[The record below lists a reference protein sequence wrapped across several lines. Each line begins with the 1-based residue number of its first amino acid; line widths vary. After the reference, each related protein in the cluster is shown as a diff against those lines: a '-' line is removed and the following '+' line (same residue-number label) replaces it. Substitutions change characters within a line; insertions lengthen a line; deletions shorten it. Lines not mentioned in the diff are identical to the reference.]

1 MAFELS
7 ISITSTKACT
17 CASDTV
23 ERMLAD
29 DVAASQEHGWVLF
42 IVS

>member
-7 ISITSTKACT
+7 ISITSTEACT
-17 CASDTV
+17 GASDAV

-29 DVAASQEHGWVLF
+29 DVAAGQKHGRVLF
-42 IVS
+42 IVG